1 MPRRT
6 AQYSYADINRIG
18 EWAIKKGLKALI
30 VDLSTGTRITVP
42 LDKDFNVGNQETANP
57 EFDDDFTL

>member
-1 MPRRT
+1 MG
-6 AQYSYADINRIG
+6 Y
-18 EWAIKKGLKALI
+18 KKGLKALI

-42 LDKDFNVGNQETANP
+42 LDKDFNVGNQETSNS

>member
-18 EWAIKKGLKALI
+18 EWAIKKGFKALI
-30 VDLSTGTRITVP
+30 VELSTGTRITVP
-42 LDKDFNVGNQETANP
+42 LDKDFHFGSQEADSP